1 MVPVEIIKQ
10 CKIFKMFPDNL
21 LEEMASIGVPLKYKA
36 NEMIFNI
43 DEPAKNLAILMSGRV
58 EILTT
63 KRTQFVPVHTVKPGE
78 AFALSAMITGRLV
91 SAAKA
96 IEDSEICAL
105 PVGKMHRIIEKDYKV
120 GFFFMKQI
128 AVLVSSR
135 LVKMHYQLDVT
146 GSGYI

>member
-1 MVPVEIIKQ
+1 MVPVDIIKS
-10 CKIFKMFPDNL
+10 CKIFKMFPDEL
-21 LEEMASIGVPLKYKA
+21 IEEIASFGIPLTYKA

-43 DEPAKNLAILMSGRV
+43 DEPAQNLAILMKGRV

-63 KRTQFVPVHTVKPGE
+63 KRTQFVPVHTVRPGE
-78 AFALSAMITGRLV
+78 AFALSTMITGRLV

-96 IEDSEICAL
+96 AEDSEICAL
-105 PVGKMHRIIEKDYKV
+105 PVEKLHKVLEKDYKV

-128 AVLVSSR
+128 AVMVSNR